1 MVVPMGLDDRNTFSV
16 PCRNEYNNK
25 FVFLNDLHIKNA
37 RCGNSLYVY
46 VVASLVP
53 SSVRDYRPKKGREKN
68 FEPGAP
74 YVATISIIR
83 FCAQWKSWT
92 LGLLGG

>member
-1 MVVPMGLDDRNTFSV
+1 MVVRMGLDDRNTFSV
-16 PCRNEYNNK
+16 PCRKE
-25 FVFLNDLHIKNA
+25 IIGQ
-37 RCGNSLYVY
+37 RQ
-46 VVASLVP
+46 
-53 SSVRDYRPKKGREKN
+53 GREKN